1 MDDRL
6 FPSGTPTT
14 KEEVRRIADDVRKV
28 FGRTEDILNVELLVE
43 KDLGM
48 NIIPHK
54 GLLEEVGA
62 EAILLWNL
70 TDIII
75 DEAGFSASRR
85 RRFRFSLAHEVG
97 HAILHRSLAHLHRP
111 KSRKEYVLMT
121 QNMNSMYHALF
132 EWQANEFAGRILV
145 PKHRL
150 EAHLE
155 AQRVFVTAAAQMVG
169 GSIPQLSEILSMGL
183 SDIFDVSQE
192 VIGIR
197 LREEGVLLP
206 FVHSGIS

>member
-1 MDDRL
+1 MAHTI

-14 KEEVRRIADDVRKV
+14 TEEVRRIADDVRAI
-28 FGRTEDILNVELLVE
+28 FGHTDDILNIELVVE

-48 NIIPHK
+48 RIIPYK

-70 TDIII
+70 TDIFV
-75 DEAGFSASRR
+75 DESGFSSSRR

-111 KSRKEYVLMT
+111 KSRTDYVLMV

-132 EWQANEFAGRILV
+132 EWQANEFAGRLLV

-150 EAHLE
+150 QFHLE
-155 AQRVFVTAAAQMVG
+155 QQRDFIMVAAKMVG
-169 GSIPQLSEILSMGL
+169 GSEQQL
-183 SDIFDVSQE
+183 SDILSLGLCDVFDVSKE
-192 VIGIR
+192 VIEIR
-197 LREEGVLLP
+197 LREEGVLQQ
-206 FVHSGIS
+206 FIHS